1 MKVTGWQTD
10 GLAGDTVIAPICGA
24 GFSTTMLLVTVLDG
38 GWELEAVSDT
48 DFEPAVA
55 KVTPAGSAPSSSPG
69 VPPRNVHCQVV
80 GEPVE
85 VSVNVTGVPG

>member
-1 MKVTGWQTD
+1 
-10 GLAGDTVIAPICGA
+10 
-24 GFSTTMLLVTVLDG
+24 MLLVTELG
-38 GWELEAVSDT
+38 PTELETINDT

-55 KVTPAGSAPSSSPG
+55 NVAAGGVFTFAFAG
-69 VPPRNVHCQVV
+69 VPPPKVHCQVA